1 MGAKLARIS
10 ILIVLLS
17 SIVFGQKPVGKVT
30 FPIGDNFVQKAGAL
44 QWNPVQYDMPV
55 FNADRIKTG
64 RQSRCEITFTT
75 KKVMRIGEN
84 SIVQIKA
91 KDSKTDEV
99 EMSRGRA
106 WLSLFLPK
114 GSSHLVMRTP
124 TSVCAIR
131 GTVYRLESDSNRT
144 TYRCYQGEL
153 EIRPLKKDRS
163 APEDTT
169 ITVGAGE
176 ELIVVLNFE
185 QYKKQQEKEFQNYKK
200 QQMNEFE
207 KFKMK
212 DQQDFQKMVQQ
223 DLADFKRMKDGV
235 SFKKDQFD
243 RQADA
248 NSDWVQWNMERDRL
262 LQEQ

>member
-1 MGAKLARIS
+1 MEAKLARIS
-10 ILIVLLS
+10 ILIILLS

-44 QWNPVQYDMPV
+44 QWNSVQYNMPV

-84 SIVQIKA
+84 SIVRIKA
-91 KDSKTDEV
+91 RDSKTDEV

-106 WLSLFLPK
+106 WISLFLPK
-114 GSSHLVMRTP
+114 GSSHLIVKTP

-144 TYRCYQGEL
+144 TYRCYQGAL
-153 EIRPLKKDRS
+153 EIRPLKKDRRTL
-163 APEDTT
+163 ADTSF
-169 ITVGAGE
+169 TVKAGE
-176 ELIVVLNFE
+176 ELILVMDFA
-185 QYKKQQEKEFQNYKK
+185 QYKKQQEKAFQNYKK
-200 QQMNEFE
+200 RQMNEFE
-207 KFKMK
+207 RFKQQ
-212 DQQDFQKMVQQ
+212 DQQDFKNMVQQ
-223 DLADFKRMKDGV
+223 DLAAFKQMQAGI
-235 SFKKDQFD
+235 SFKKDKFD
-243 RQADA
+243 AQEDA
-248 NSDWVQWNMERDRL
+248 HSDWVQWNKERDKL